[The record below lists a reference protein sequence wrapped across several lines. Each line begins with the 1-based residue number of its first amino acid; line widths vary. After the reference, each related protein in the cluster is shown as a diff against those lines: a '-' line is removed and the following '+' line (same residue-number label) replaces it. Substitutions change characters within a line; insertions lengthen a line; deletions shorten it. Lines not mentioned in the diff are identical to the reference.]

1 MSNLIETVV
10 ELHRERLRSI
20 VEDINKE
27 NVSFVNT
34 MRSIEKIPVG
44 YEVLKEDLRLK
55 EYRRHGNAM
64 RELRKRSDN
73 NDKWYSDFLKRLPN
87 IEEESE
93 ADE

>member
-1 MSNLIETVV
+1 MSNLIETIV

-20 VEDINKE
+20 VEDVNKE

-34 MRSIEKIPVG
+34 MRSIDKIPFG

-55 EYRRHGNAM
+55 ESRRHEKAM
-64 RELRKRSDN
+64 RELQKRSDN
-73 NDKWYSDFLKRLPN
+73 NDKWYCDFLKRLPN

-93 ADE
+93 ASE